1 MGVDVAGDAR
11 VTATR
16 TPTADT
22 PALVLGSGITALGVV
37 RCLGRAGIPLFCA
50 AEELESVAYSRW
62 CNRTPSRLSRYAKLE
77 PFLEQLP
84 LERAV
89 IFACSDDWVQAVAEL
104 DDNLAQRF
112 TTSQA
117 SKTALEVCLNKGKF
131 AETLRRLDL
140 PHPRT
145 NLLKTEEDLTALA
158 DSDIADSFL
167 KPCDSQAFS
176 AQYHVKAFNI
186 SSRDDALLRF
196 RQVKQAGLEVM
207 LQERI
212 PGPPTNHYFIDGFVD
227 RKGRVCARFAR
238 RRIRMYP
245 PDFGNSSY
253 MTTVPL
259 EEVFPAVQALARLI
273 ETIEYRGIFAAEFK
287 YDHRDNT
294 FKILEMNVRPWWY
307 IEFAALCGV
316 DVCRMAYQDA
326 LGEEVQPVETY
337 DVGANYVYAAG
348 DLSTAIHLIRRGEL
362 SVNSWLNSWLNAKQ
376 AVFQW
381 DDPLPAGIEFVS
393 WVRDKLAE
401 LFSAR
406 RSG

>member
-1 MGVDVAGDAR
+1 MRVDIAGDTQ
-11 VTATR
+11 VTAAR

-50 AEELESVAYSRW
+50 SEELESIAFSRW
-62 CNRTPSRLSRYAKLE
+62 CKRTPTRLSRYAELS

-104 DDNLAQRF
+104 EGNLAQRF

-117 SKTALEVCLNKGKF
+117 SKAALETCLNKGRF
-131 AETLRRLDL
+131 AETMSRLDL

-145 NLLKTEEDLTALA
+145 TLLKTEEDLTVLA
-158 DSDIADSFL
+158 DSDIAGSFL
-167 KPCDSQAFS
+167 KPCNSQAFS
-176 AQYHVKAFNI
+176 AQYHVKAFNV
-186 SSRDDALLRF
+186 SSRDDALTRF

-207 LQERI
+207 LQERV

-227 RKGRVCARFAR
+227 RMGRVCARFAR

-259 EEVFPAVQALARLI
+259 EEVSPAVQALDRLI
-273 ETIEYRGIFAAEFK
+273 ATIEYRGIFAAEVK
-287 YDHRDNT
+287 YDPRDST

-316 DVCRMAYQDA
+316 DVCRMAYSDA
-326 LGEEVQPVETY
+326 LDEEVQPVETY
-337 DVGANYVYAAG
+337 DLGANYVYAAG
-348 DLSTAIHLIRRGEL
+348 DLSTAIRLIRQGEL
-362 SVNSWLNSWLNAKQ
+362 SFGPWLNSWLNAKQ

-381 DDPLPAGIEFVS
+381 DDPLPAGVGFVS

-401 LFSAR
+401 LFSTR
-406 RSG
+406 RTG